1 MDTTD
6 SSSFPQPLRVLLV
19 EDNPQHSFVAVT
31 VLHQLLGEGSEI
43 FVAESTAEALE
54 LLDQFTP
61 HDRPD
66 LILVD
71 LGLLDGSGLAVL
83 SAVSAHQACAHV
95 PMLVITGSFYEQDV
109 AQSYHLGAAAVLG
122 KPLSRSSLREE
133 LVRIGSLT
141 APLSSVRS
149 ISH

>member
-1 MDTTD
+1 MNTTD
-6 SSSFPQPLRVLLV
+6 KSSFPQPLRVLLV

-43 FVAESTAEALE
+43 FVAETAAAALD

-71 LGLLDGSGLAVL
+71 LRLPDGSGLAVL

-95 PMLVITGSFYEQDV
+95 PTLVITGSLYEQDV
-109 AQSYHLGAAAVLG
+109 AQSYHFGAAAVLG
-122 KPLSRSSLREE
+122 KPLSRASLREE

-141 APLSSVRS
+141 AAPPHVCP